1 MLFRNGYTILDLMSD
16 IGGMQWILL
25 SFFAILMGVF
35 NFNHFDNY
43 LASRLYKIID
53 PGSVK

>member
-53 PGSVK
+53 PGSV